1 MADSTLKI
9 GPEPVKENK
18 LGLKA
23 LDYGGGKS
31 TLCAGCGHDAISNQ
45 IIRAFYEMNVKPEKV
60 AKFSGIGC
68 SSKTPAYFLK
78 RSHGFNSVHGRMPAV
93 ATGAMLA
100 NHKLLGIGVSGDGD
114 TASIGLGQFMHMI
127 RRNIPMIYIIENNGV
142 YGLTK
147 GQFSATADE
156 GSKLK
161 TGVINDLPPM
171 DLCALAV
178 QLGCG
183 YVARGFAGDPKQ
195 MVNILKGCDRARRA
209 VGHRRDFAVRHVQQ
223 SRRLDEGLY
232 VREGARRAA
241 CIRSA
246 SCSRTT
252 RSRSSRSRDTV
263 REVTLHDGSRILL
276 KTLEED
282 YDPSDAVQALQRS
295 HRAVE
300 NGQMLTGLVYLR
312 PEKKSF
318 ISLLN
323 LVDEPLQSLPTERT
337 RPPREALDKIMKELM
352 VRFFRRS
359 HVFIPSVEQ
368 GGGQKLSAVREEE
381 RPG

>member
-1 MADSTLKI
+1 MADSTLKL
-9 GPEPVKENK
+9 GTEAPKENR

-23 LDYGGGKS
+23 TDYSGGKS

-45 IIRAFYEMNVKPEKV
+45 IIRAFYEMGVKPEKV

-68 SSKTPAYFLK
+68 SSKTPAYFLQ
-78 RSHGFNSVHGRMPAV
+78 RAHGFNGVHGRMPAI

-100 NHKLLGIGVSGDGD
+100 NHHLLGIGISGDGD
-114 TASIGLGQFMHMI
+114 TASIGLGQFMHLV
-127 RRNIPMIYIIENNGV
+127 RRNIPLIYIVENNGV

-195 MVNILKGCDRARRA
+195 MVNILKGAIAHDGLSFIDVISPCVTFNNHEGSTKGYTYAKEHDELLHQI
-209 VGHRRDFAVRHVQQ
+209 GFVQSYEQ
-223 SRRLDEGLY
+223 IEIDYEPG
-232 VREGARRAA
+232 
-241 CIRSA
+241 
-246 SCSRTT
+246 
-252 RSRSSRSRDTV
+252 TV
-263 REVTLHDGSRILL
+263 REVEMHDGSRIIL
-276 KTLEED
+276 KKLEED
-282 YDPSDAVQALQRS
+282 YDPSSEIQALSRL
-295 HRAVE
+295 HKAE
-300 NGQMLTGLVYLR
+300 KEGQMLTGLCYLR

-318 ISLLN
+318 VSLLN
-323 LVDEPLQSLPTERT
+323 LIDRPLWSLGEAET
-337 RPPREALDKIMKELM
+337 RPPREALEKIMRELM
-352 VRFFRRS
+352 
-359 HVFIPSVEQ
+359 
-368 GGGQKLSAVREEE
+368 
-381 RPG
+381 